1 MFPCVHVTEASA
13 GSGKT
18 YALAMRYLQLVMDP
32 ELYSGKESLKTILA
46 VTFTNKAAHEMKQR
60 ILELLKKI
68 ALDAFKDGNEKENII
83 SCLPVKGKE
92 AKNTA
97 HKVMEDI
104 IAFYNFFQV
113 QTIDSFIN
121 ALLSGFSFRLGF
133 TSGLSIKDNYRAY
146 LEYGFDA
153 VIDKMRADKKIRKT
167 FDDFLKYYLFVENKG
182 SWFSKNDILLL
193 MEALYRYMNVYGGEF
208 NKPGIE
214 AEQIRIKKQEIME
227 AFRKIL
233 KCAPEQ
239 SDRRFVN
246 SLALFLN
253 KNRSGFDIAELSAYF
268 KREEFPMRKNSDVP
282 ENASELWSSLRESL
296 KQLCEMESRAVFS
309 PYIEIFGMVREEF
322 KKLSG
327 IDDVIFLPE
336 LNTYA
341 RNIVD
346 DEDVKIEEIYCRLAT
361 RLLHYLIDEF
371 QDTGRLQWENI
382 LPMID
387 EALSSGGSLF
397 YVGDKKQ
404 AIYRFRGGDVSL
416 FDSVQDSFRNFNP
429 ERSVLSMNYRSQK
442 EIVEFNNMIFSHDNL
457 VRFMGDESFEKKSV
471 EFTGS
476 DISEMLNVF
485 SDSEQKWKEENKYGY
500 FRAERIDGGNQEER
514 NFIVKDKLTTLI
526 DELKSR
532 FKFEDIAILAR
543 TNSEVKLFTSWL
555 LEKKIPVES
564 EKTLNVR
571 EHPLIKELI
580 SFLKFLNSPIDNISF
595 ASFILGDIFLKAGG
609 IKRETVQD
617 FLFKLKNAG
626 GREKN
631 VYVYRE
637 FRTEFNEAWSGY
649 VEEFFKSAGFV
660 PVYELII
667 SILGKFRV
675 MENFGRHQGFF
686 MKLLEFI
693 KENEENYSGI
703 SSFLEFI
710 EDVEEKK
717 LYVNVT
723 STGSVKISTI
733 HDAKGLEF
741 PVVIIPFLEIDVTV
755 GSGAGGSKKSYVV
768 KQCPDGSLTLVQLRK
783 EYCFYSENLA
793 GEYRSEYVKSLID
806 ELDIFYVAMT
816 RAMYEMYLFIPEKA
830 GSGKNIAAVLIPFE
844 NHECGRR
851 KKYEVKKSG
860 ETVPVNKLSVSHYT
874 DWIEILKDEFMDLSQ
889 LINRDRV
896 LKGDILH
903 CILSCVGNLRTDS
916 AESYID
922 SARSKT
928 GLLFPYVKDI
938 NKDISTVRRM
948 LEDEKF
954 KPFFYLKEGTLY
966 QEKEIVDHSGNIKRI
981 DRLIITSGEALIV
994 DYKSSKDDSGAHR
1007 EQILEYMNI
1016 VRSIYPELTVKG
1028 FLIYMDTFALEKV
1041 DG

>member
-18 YALAMRYLQLVMDP
+18 YALAMRYLQLVMNP

-46 VTFTNKAAHEMKQR
+46 ITFTNKAAHEMKQR

-68 ALDAFKDGNEKENII
+68 ALDSFKDGNEKENII
-83 SCLPVKGKE
+83 SCLPVKGEK

-97 HKVMEDI
+97 RNVMEDI
-104 IAFYNFFQV
+104 ISFYNFFQV

-133 TSGLSIKDNYRAY
+133 TSGLSIKDDYRAY

-153 VIDKMRADKKIRKT
+153 VIDRMRSDKKIRKT

-214 AEQIRIKKQEIME
+214 AEQIRIKKQEIIKC
-227 AFRKIL
+227 FRQIL
-233 KCAPEQ
+233 DIAPEQ

-246 SLALFLN
+246 SLTSFLN
-253 KNRSGFDIAELSAYF
+253 KNRNGFDIAGLSAYF

-282 ENASELWSSLRESL
+282 ENASELWSSLRGNL

-346 DEDVKIEEIYCRLAT
+346 DEDVKIEEIYCRIAT

-397 YVGDKKQ
+397 YAGDKKQ

-416 FDSVQDSFRNFNP
+416 FDSVQDSFKNFNP
-429 ERSVLSMNYRSQK
+429 ERIVLSMNYRSQK
-442 EIVEFNNMIFSHDNL
+442 EIVEFNNMIFSNDNL
-457 VRFMGDESFEKKSV
+457 VRFMGDESFKKKSV

-476 DISEMLNVF
+476 DIRGVLNVF
-485 SDSEQKWKEENKYGY
+485 SDSEQRWKEENKDGY
-500 FRAERIDGGNQEER
+500 FRAERIDGGSQEER
-514 NFIVKDKLTTLI
+514 NFIVKDKLTALI

-532 FKFEDIAILAR
+532 FTFEDIAILAR
-543 TNSEVKLFTSWL
+543 TNSEVKLLTSWL
-555 LEKKIPVES
+555 LEKRIPVES

-571 EHPLIKELI
+571 GHPLIKELI

-595 ASFILGDIFLKAGG
+595 ASFIFGDIFLKASG
-609 IKRETVQD
+609 IKRETVQE

-675 MENFGRHQGFF
+675 MENFGGYQGFF

-710 EDVEEKK
+710 ENAEEKN

-733 HDAKGLEF
+733 HNAKGLEF
-741 PVVIIPFLEIDVTV
+741 PVVIIPFLEMDVTV

-768 KQCPDGSLTLVQLRK
+768 KQCPDGSLDLVRLRK
-783 EYCFYSENLA
+783 EYCFYSEKLS

-816 RAMYEMYLFIPEKA
+816 RAMYEMYLFIPENA
-830 GSGKNIAAVLIPFE
+830 GSGKNIAAVLMPFE
-844 NHECGRR
+844 NHDRGRK

-860 ETVPVNKLSVSHYT
+860 EAAQVRELPVSHYT
-874 DWIEILKDEFMDLSQ
+874 NWIEILKDEFMDISQ

-896 LKGDILH
+896 LKGDIFH
-903 CILSCVGNLRTDS
+903 CILSCVGNLRTGS
-916 AESYID
+916 AESYMD
-922 SARSKT
+922 SARSKA

-938 NKDISTVRRM
+938 DEYISTVRRM
-948 LEDEKF
+948 LEDEKLR
-954 KPFFYLKEGTLY
+954 PFFYIKEGTLY
-966 QEKEIVDHSGNIKRI
+966 QEKEIVDHSGNVKRI
-981 DRLIITSGEALIV
+981 DRLIITSEEALIV
-994 DYKSSKDDSGAHR
+994 DYKSSKDESGAHR
-1007 EQILEYMNI
+1007 KQVLEYMDL

-1028 FLIYMDTFALEKV
+1028 FLIYMDTFVLEEV
-1041 DG
+1041 R

>member
-32 ELYSGKESLKTILA
+32 ELYSGRDSLKTILA
-46 VTFTNKAAHEMKQR
+46 ITFTNKASHEMKHR

-68 ALDAFKDGNEKENII
+68 ALDAFKDRKEKEDII
-83 SCLPVKGKE
+83 SCLPVKGE
-92 AKNTA
+92 DARNA
-97 HKVMEDI
+97 ARKVMEDI
-104 IAFYNFFQV
+104 ITCYNFFQV

-121 ALLSGFSFRLGF
+121 ALLSSFSFRLGF
-133 TSGLSIKDNYRAY
+133 TSGLSIKENYRAY

-153 VIDKMRADKKIRKT
+153 VIDRMRADKKIRKT
-167 FDDFLKYYLFVENKG
+167 FDDFLKCYLFVENRSG
-182 SWFSKNDILLL
+182 WFSKKDILLL
-193 MEALYRYMNVYGGEF
+193 MEALYRYLNIYGGKF
-208 NKPGIE
+208 NKPDVE
-214 AEQIRIKKQEIME
+214 TKQIRVKKQEAIGY
-227 AFRKIL
+227 FRQISDI
-233 KCAPEQ
+233 APEQ
-239 SDRRFVN
+239 SSRHFIN
-246 SLALFLN
+246 SLTSFLN
-253 KNRSGFDIAELSAYF
+253 KNGSGFDIAGISAYF
-268 KREEFPMRKNSDVP
+268 KREEFPMKKNSAVP
-282 ENASELWSSLRESL
+282 ENAAELWSSLRENL

-309 PYIEIFGMVREEF
+309 PYIEIFGMVQKEF

-341 RNIVD
+341 RNIVS

-416 FDSVQDSFRNFNP
+416 FDSVQDSFESFNP
-429 ERSVLSMNYRSQK
+429 ERTVLSMNYRSQK
-442 EIVEFNNMIFSHDNL
+442 EIVKFNNMIFSQDNL
-457 VRFMGDESFEKKSV
+457 VRFMGDESFKKKSV
-471 EFTGS
+471 EFTGP
-476 DISEMLNVF
+476 DVREVLNVF

-500 FRAERIDGGNQEER
+500 LRVERIEGDNQEER
-514 NFIVKDKLTTLI
+514 NFIVKDKLTVLI

-532 FKFEDIAILAR
+532 FTFGDIAILAR
-543 TNSEVKLFTSWL
+543 TNSEVKLLTSWL
-555 LEKKIPVES
+555 LEKRIPVES

-595 ASFILGDIFLKAGG
+595 ASFILGSIFLKAAG
-609 IKRETVQD
+609 IKRESVQD

-626 GREKN
+626 MREKN

-649 VEEFFKSAGFV
+649 VEEFFKNVGFV

-675 MENFGRHQGFF
+675 MENFAEYQGFF

-710 EDVEEKK
+710 EDAEEKK

-723 STGSVKISTI
+723 RTGSVKISTI

-741 PVVIIPFLEIDVTV
+741 PVVIIPFLEMDVTV
-755 GSGAGGSKKSYVV
+755 GSGAAGSKKSYVV
-768 KQCPDGSLTLVQLRK
+768 KQCNDGSLNLVRLRK
-783 EYCFYSENLA
+783 ECCDYSERLA
-793 GEYRSEYVKSLID
+793 GEYRSEHVKSLVD
-806 ELDIFYVAMT
+806 ELDILYVAMT
-816 RAMYEMYLFIPEKA
+816 RAIYEMYLFIPEKA
-830 GSGKNIAAVLIPFE
+830 GSGKNIAAILTPFE
-844 NHECGRR
+844 NHECGSR
-851 KKYEVKKSG
+851 KKYEVNKSE
-860 ETVPVNKLSVSHYT
+860 ETVPVKELPVSHYT

-889 LINRDRV
+889 LINRGKV

-903 CILSCVGNLRTDS
+903 CMLSCVGNLRTGS
-916 AESYID
+916 AESYLD
-922 SARSKT
+922 SAYSKA
-928 GLLFPYVKDI
+928 GMLFPYVKDM
-938 NKDISTVRRM
+938 DEYISTVRRM

-954 KPFFYLKEGTLY
+954 RQFFYIKEGNLY
-966 QEKEIVDHSGNIKRI
+966 QEKEIVDHSGNVKRI

-994 DYKSSKDDSGAHR
+994 DYKSSKDESGAHR
-1007 EQILEYMNI
+1007 EQAMEYMNL
-1016 VRSIYPELTVKG
+1016 VREIYPELAVRA
-1028 FLIYMDTFALEKV
+1028 FLIYMDTFALKEV
-1041 DG
+1041 VV